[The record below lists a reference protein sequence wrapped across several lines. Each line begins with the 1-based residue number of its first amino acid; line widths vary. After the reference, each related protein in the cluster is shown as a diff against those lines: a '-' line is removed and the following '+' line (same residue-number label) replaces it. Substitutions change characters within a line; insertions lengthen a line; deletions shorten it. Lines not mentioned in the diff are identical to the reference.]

1 LARRRALALFRPILG
16 RASRPVAIQ
25 RDILPGVI
33 EILSRLC
40 GVGAKRGD
48 LARAAKHLVHL
59 SGV

>member
-1 LARRRALALFRPILG
+1 
-16 RASRPVAIQ
+16 VAIR